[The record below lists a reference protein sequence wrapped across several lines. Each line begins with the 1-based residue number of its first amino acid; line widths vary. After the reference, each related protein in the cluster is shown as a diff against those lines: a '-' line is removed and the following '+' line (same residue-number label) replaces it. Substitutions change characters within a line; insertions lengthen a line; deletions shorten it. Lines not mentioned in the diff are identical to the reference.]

1 MQKRIAR
8 RLVDIIPHL
17 VNHYEQRKLEFLA
30 CGVLYYILNS
40 TTILFCGR
48 HFRMASDLPSNIRA
62 A

>member
-1 MQKRIAR
+1 MQKRIAC
-8 RLVDIIPHL
+8 RLVNVIPNL
-17 VNHYEQRKLEFLA
+17 VNGYKQWQLKFLA

-48 HFRMASDLPSNIRA
+48 HFRMASDLPSSIRA